1 MKITCQSCQS
11 KYTVSDD
18 KVQGKTVKIKCR
30 KCGSTIVVSSNGV
43 TTTNGA
49 GPGGDA
55 GQATSAGTFLVN
67 VAEGDQRS
75 MTLQEV
81 VDAYNSSVV
90 TPDTYVWADG
100 MADWAPLGQVEAITS
115 ALNAPGGG
123 AQESMAAAAPRVA
136 ARRDP
141 GRHAQDLFTGGG
153 MEAQQQPAADDIAT
167 SAPLFAK
174 GGAAAKPKGEENS
187 MLFSLSALTAKAAPA
202 ASSGFSAKAPA
213 ANNEDSGIIDL
224 KALAA
229 AADARSKS
237 HAMPSG
243 PPPSTGFGGLMPDD
257 GGLFLAPPV
266 LSAAP
271 AAPAVVSPIEA
282 PPKNRTPLFIGIG
295 ATVAVAAI
303 VGAFMVMKGGGEP
316 PPTAATENTAP
327 AVPTPAPVEPPPVP
341 SAEASAAP
349 TASASA
355 SAVAAKGTFKPSGG
369 GTKPAGATTKPT
381 GGTPPAGGGNTPA
394 APAAPK
400 KGNCGCA
407 PSDLMCAMK
416 CAAK

>member
-43 TTTNGA
+43 TTSNGA
-49 GPGGDA
+49 GGGGETTA
-55 GQATSAGTFLVN
+55 AGTYLVN

-75 MTLQEV
+75 MTLQEIV
-81 VDAYNSSVV
+81 EAYNSSVV
-90 TPDTYVWADG
+90 TADTYVWSDG
-100 MADWAPLGQVEAITS
+100 MADWAPLAQVEAITS
-115 ALNAPGGG
+115 ALNSPSDPG
-123 AQESMAAAAPRVA
+123 AAAPRAA
-136 ARRDP
+136 ARREP
-141 GRHAQDLFTGGG
+141 GRHAQDLFSGGG
-153 MEAQQQPAADDIAT
+153 GAVETQSAADDIAT

-174 GGAAAKPKGEENS
+174 SSGAAAKPKGEENS

-202 ASSGFSAKAPA
+202 GMSGAKAPA
-213 ANNEDSGIIDL
+213 NTEDSGIIDL

-229 AADARSKS
+229 AAESRAKAQAVAST
-237 HAMPSG
+237 
-243 PPPSTGFGGLMPDD
+243 PPPASGLGALMPDE

-271 AAPAVVSPIEA
+271 AAPAVVAPIEM
-282 PPKNRTPLFIGIG
+282 PQKNRTPLFIGIG

-316 PPTAATENTAP
+316 PPVSTTEQAAPPAAP
-327 AVPTPAPVEPPPVP
+327 SPSIPLDPTPAPT
-341 SAEASAAP
+341 AEASAAP

-355 SAVAAKGTFKPSGG
+355 SAVAAKGTYKPPAGG
-369 GTKPAGATTKPT
+369 TGKQPAGGTTKPAGG
-381 GGTPPAGGGNTPA
+381 GGTPPAGGGA
-394 APAAPK
+394 APAPAPK

-407 PSDLMCAMK
+407 PGDLMCAMK
-416 CAAK
+416 CSTK

>member
-43 TTTNGA
+43 TTSNGA
-49 GPGGDA
+49 GGGGADA
-55 GQATSAGTFLVN
+55 QVTAAGTFLVN

-90 TPDTYVWADG
+90 TADTYVWADG
-100 MADWAPLGQVEAITS
+100 MADWAPIGQVEAITS
-115 ALNAPGGG
+115 ALSSPSQEPAAPR
-123 AQESMAAAAPRVA
+123 MAAA
-136 ARRDP
+136 RREP
-141 GRHAQDLFTGGG
+141 GRHAQDLFSAGGG
-153 MEAQQQPAADDIAT
+153 GTETQAAADDVAT
-167 SAPLFAK
+167 SAPLFGK
-174 GGAAAKPKGEENS
+174 GSGAAAKPKPGEENS

-202 ASSGFSAKAPA
+202 GMSGAKGPT
-213 ANNEDSGIIDL
+213 NTEDSGIIDL

-229 AADARSKS
+229 AAEARSKS
-237 HAMPSG
+237 QAAASTP
-243 PPPSTGFGGLMPDD
+243 PPPSGLGAFMPDE

-271 AAPAVVSPIEA
+271 AAPAVVSPIDV
-282 PPKNRTPLFIGIG
+282 PQKNRTPLFIGIG

-316 PPTAATENTAP
+316 PPVAATEAPTA
-327 AVPTPAPVEPPPVP
+327 APTPTPPPEPTPPPVVDT
-341 SAEASAAP
+341 AP

-355 SAVAAKGTFKPSGG
+355 SAVAAKGTYK
-369 GTKPAGATTKPT
+369 
-381 GGTPPAGGGNTPA
+381 PPAGGGKAPAGSTAKAPVGGGAPPAGGGA
-394 APAAPK
+394 APAPAPK
-400 KGNCGCA
+400 KSSCGCA
-407 PSDLMCAMK
+407 PGDLMCAMK
-416 CAAK
+416 CSTK

>member
-43 TTTNGA
+43 TTSNGA
-49 GPGGDA
+49 GGGGADA
-55 GQATSAGTFLVN
+55 QATAAGTYLVN
-67 VAEGDQRS
+67 VTEGDQRS
-75 MTLQEV
+75 MTLQEI

-90 TPDTYVWADG
+90 TADTYVWADG

-115 ALNAPGGG
+115 ALNSPAP
-123 AQESMAAAAPRVA
+123 MAEAPRVA
-136 ARRDP
+136 ARREP
-141 GRHAQDLFTGGG
+141 GRHAQDLFSAGGG
-153 MEAQQQPAADDIAT
+153 GTETQSAADDVAT

-174 GGAAAKPKGEENS
+174 GSAGPAKPKPGEENS

-202 ASSGFSAKAPA
+202 GASGAKGPA
-213 ANNEDSGIIDL
+213 NTEDSGIIDL

-229 AADARSKS
+229 AAEARAKS
-237 HAMPSG
+237 QAAAST
-243 PPPSTGFGGLMPDD
+243 PPPASGLGALMPEE

-271 AAPAVVSPIEA
+271 AAPAVVAPIEM
-282 PPKNRTPLFIGIG
+282 PQKNRTPLFIGIG

-303 VGAFMVMKGGGEP
+303 VGAFMVMKGGPEAPPVAASESAPTVAPTPTP
-316 PPTAATENTAP
+316 PPE
-327 AVPTPAPVEPPPVP
+327 PTPPPVV
-341 SAEASAAP
+341 EAAP
-349 TASASA
+349 TATASA
-355 SAVAAKGTFKPSGG
+355 SAVAAKGTYKPPAGG
-369 GTKPAGATTKPT
+369 GKAPVGGTTAKSPA
-381 GGTPPAGGGNTPA
+381 GGTPPAGGGA
-394 APAAPK
+394 APAPAPK

-407 PSDLMCAMK
+407 PGDLMCAMK
-416 CAAK
+416 CSTK